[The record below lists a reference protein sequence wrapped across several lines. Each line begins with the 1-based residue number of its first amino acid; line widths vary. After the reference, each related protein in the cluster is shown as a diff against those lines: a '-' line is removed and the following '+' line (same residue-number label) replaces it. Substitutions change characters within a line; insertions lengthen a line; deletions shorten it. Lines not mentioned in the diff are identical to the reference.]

1 MSRTVYLGL
10 GSNLGDRRGN
20 LRAALAELERV
31 GVEVMAS
38 SSTYD
43 TAPVG
48 KVLDQPDFLN
58 ACLFVRTA
66 HGPEDLLDAC
76 KAVERTLG
84 REPGLRHSP
93 RVVDVDVLLMGDMT
107 YRSRRL
113 SLPHPEVS
121 VRRFV
126 LVPLLE
132 LDPDLTLPDGTACA
146 AALEALGD
154 GQAVSYA
161 GPPLL

>member
-1 MSRTVYLGL
+1 MSYTAYLGL

-20 LRAALAELERV
+20 LQAALGELERV
-31 GVEVMAS
+31 GVDVVAS

-48 KVLDQPDFLN
+48 EVLDQPDFLN
-58 ACLFVRTA
+58 ACQFVRTA

-84 REPGLRHSP
+84 REPGLRHAP
-93 RVVDVDVLLMGDMT
+93 RVVDVDVLLMGDTT

-113 SLPHPEVS
+113 RLPHPEVS
-121 VRRFV
+121 ARRFV

-146 AALEALGD
+146 DALDALGD
-154 GQAVSYA
+154 AQGVSYA
-161 GPPLL
+161 GRPLL